1 MKELAVMLRVLQI
14 YAHQAHQVV
23 GRVVFVQDH
32 EMLADIYTAAEKDY
46 DDVIERII
54 GLMGEENIPSMQEIS
69 QNIAGLPGIE
79 KENSAYFEK
88 ILQIEKGICAHI
100 EMLAKSEQITQGTL
114 QLIGDICNRLEKEQ
128 YKIKRRLK
136 K

>member
-1 MKELAVMLRVLQI
+1 MKELAVMLRLLQM
-14 YAHQAHQVV
+14 YAHQAHQLV
-23 GRVVFVQDH
+23 GKAVFMSDH

-54 GLMGEENIPSMQEIS
+54 GTVGEEAIPSLQEIG
-69 QNIAGLPGIE
+69 QNVAGLSGAE
-79 KENSAYFEK
+79 KENSAYFER
-88 ILQIEKGICAHI
+88 ILQIEKGICSHI
-100 EMLAKSEQITQGTL
+100 EALAKSGISQGTL
-114 QLIGDICNRLEKEQ
+114 QLVGDICNRLEKEQ

>member
-1 MKELAVMLRVLQI
+1 VKELAIMLRILQL
-14 YAHQAHQVV
+14 YAHQAHQIV
-23 GRVVFVQDH
+23 GKAVFMPDH
-32 EMLADIYTAAEKDY
+32 DLLADIYTAAEKDY

-54 GLMGEENIPSMQEIS
+54 GLTGEQNIPSMQEIA
-69 QNIAGLPGIE
+69 QNVAKLPGVE

-88 ILQIEKGICAHI
+88 ILQIEMGICSHI
-100 EMLAKSEQITQGTL
+100 ESLAKSGISQGTL
-114 QLIGDICNRLEKEQ
+114 QLVGDICNRLEKEQ